1 MYLSVGT
8 RLKGGCSSMVVR
20 SSAASQEARGEPPAS
35 DSQAPKIPRPKVK
48 PREKWAKGDGP
59 GEYGGPPIDLKI
71 RPSWGGGPKADPLTS
86 TDDYIWKKVWQ
97 PFVETA
103 PSDLKPPPP
112 PVNPNSHLF
121 DFSSGRNQGFFNFR
135 IKP

>member
-8 RLKGGCSSMVVR
+8 SLKGGCSSMVVR
-20 SSAASQEARGEPPAS
+20 SSAASP

-48 PREKWAKGDGP
+48 PKEKWAKGDGP

-112 PVNPNSHLF
+112 PVNPILI
-121 DFSSGRNQGFFNFR
+121 SSISRLEGIRVFFYR

>member
-1 MYLSVGT
+1 
-8 RLKGGCSSMVVR
+8 MVVR
-20 SSAASQEARGEPPAS
+20 SSAASP

-48 PREKWAKGDGP
+48 PKEKWAKGDGP

-112 PVNPNSHLF
+112 PVNPILI
-121 DFSSGRNQGFFNFR
+121 SSISRLEGIRVFFYR